1 MYTKSSNQYIA
12 YIYTHPVVH
21 INVNSIIE
29 NNLNNTKIVM
39 KSSKMQSCVPVLRIK
54 TLYNK

>member
-12 YIYTHPVVH
+12 YIYPVLH

-29 NNLNNTKIVM
+29 KNLNNTEIVM

-54 TLYNK
+54 TQYNK